1 MNAEQARQ
9 HRPIAAENGRAS
21 QQVPAASPP
30 AALIWHLVK
39 SLRAYQWSKNTLLFA
54 ALVFARQLTVPHQ
67 VARAL
72 LAFAAFCAASSAL
85 YLLNDILDAEQD
97 RRHPEKCKRPVASG
111 DLPVPVAW
119 ASAAVLGVIALA
131 LGWGLGLP
139 FLAILALYM
148 GMTIAYSFGLK
159 NVFLLDVLI
168 ISIGFVIR
176 ALAGAIALNVVFT
189 NWLVVCTLFLALFLS
204 LSKRRHEIELL
215 EEEAVNHRE
224 VLGHYT
230 VPYLDGLN
238 LVMACATLITYTIYT
253 CSPEVVER
261 LGTDHLYLTLP
272 FVIYGLF
279 RYVYLLH
286 LNSHGGD
293 PAKALIQDKSLAVT
307 VLLWGAMCIAIIY
320 GKI

>member
-1 MNAEQARQ
+1 MNLEQAQ
-9 HRPIAAENGRAS
+9 QERALTGES
-21 QQVPAASPP
+21 GFAPGQNRAASK
-30 AALIWHLVK
+30 AAVFRHLLK

-54 ALVFARQLTVPHQ
+54 ALVFARQLTVPGQ

-72 LAFAAFCAASSAL
+72 LAFAAFCVASSAL
-85 YLLNDILDAEQD
+85 YLLNDILDVEQD
-97 RRHPEKCKRPVASG
+97 RRHPEKCRRPIASG
-111 DLPVPVAW
+111 KLPIPLAWVA
-119 ASAAVLGVIALA
+119 AAVLCAVA
-131 LGWGLGLP
+131 LGMGWSLGLP
-139 FLAILALYM
+139 FLGILALYM
-148 GMTIAYSFGLK
+148 AMTVAYSFGLK

-176 ALAGAIALNVVFT
+176 ALAGAIALNVAFT

-230 VPYLDGLN
+230 LPYLDALN

-272 FVIYGLF
+272 FVVYGLF
-279 RYVYLLH
+279 RYLYLLH
-286 LNSHGGD
+286 VNSHGGD